1 VLSPNLLRTTTELIC
16 SKTRFQKYNKETTL
30 QAEAAGSQQLLKVI
44 NRMALVRH
52 LCANPGLS
60 RADLA
65 VAVGLTKSTVSL
77 LVRELI
83 QEGWLAERE
92 VVATGDLGRRP
103 TPLFIDPA
111 RLLLLGAEVGIESVR
126 VVATSLTGEVHAST
140 VANYGASRTAK
151 ACIASLATALLK
163 LRKQLDDSQQILG
176 IGIGLPGGVNEA
188 RGLLHF
194 APNLGWRDIAFGA
207 LLSDKLKGTSLA
219 GVPLFIQNE
228 ADVAALGEMEFN
240 PAPAS
245 DPLLYV
251 SINQGLGAGV
261 IVGDRLLTGSG
272 GFAGEVGHMVL
283 QLGGPRCSCGRR
295 GCAEALIAT
304 RAMLGGSE
312 DATALRSLAEVR
324 AHLVDE
330 DPETLKAV
338 SSAGRYLGVLLQ
350 NLATAYDPGCIVLG
364 GAVVELGEP
373 FLKPALDTLNDYAAA
388 ASLQPPSVRTSRF
401 GANAVA
407 VGAAALARYRLT
419 RPALQLAD
427 SRTAVSEAEEAA

>member
-1 VLSPNLLRTTTELIC
+1 MQ
-16 SKTRFQKYNKETTL
+16 FETT
-30 QAEAAGSQQLLKVI
+30 GSQQLLKVI
-44 NRMALVRH
+44 NRMALVRQ
-52 LCANPGLS
+52 LCAHPGLS

-77 LVRELI
+77 LTRELI
-83 QEGWLAERE
+83 AEGWLIERE

-103 TPLFIDPA
+103 TPLFIDPD

-126 VVATSLTGEVHAST
+126 VVATSLTGEVKACTIAH
-140 VANYGASRTAK
+140 YGASRTAK
-151 ACIASLATALLK
+151 ACITTLAHALIK
-163 LRKQLDDSQQILG
+163 LSKQLDAHQQLMGLG
-176 IGIGLPGGVNEA
+176 VGLPGGVNEA
-188 RGLLHF
+188 RGVLHF
-194 APNLGWRDIAFGA
+194 APNLGWRDIPFGS
-207 LLSDKLKGTSLA
+207 LLAEKLQDTALA

-261 IVGDRLLTGSG
+261 IVGDRLLTGSR

-283 QLGGPRCSCGRR
+283 QLHGPRCSCGRR

-304 RAMLGGSE
+304 RAMLHGSGE
-312 DATALRSLAEVR
+312 DAALRSLAEVR

-330 DPETLKAV
+330 DAETMKAV
-338 SSAGRYLGVLLQ
+338 QSAGRYLGVLLQ
-350 NLATAYDPGCIVLG
+350 NLATAYDPACIVLG
-364 GAVVELGEP
+364 GSVVELGEP
-373 FLKPALDTLNDYAAA
+373 FLKPALDTLLDYATAA
-388 ASLQPPSVRTSRF
+388 NLPPPSVRISMF

-419 RPALQLAD
+419 RPALPLVDSGAD
-427 SRTAVSEAEEAA
+427 VAAQKLNMAMSGNSVQ

>member
-1 VLSPNLLRTTTELIC
+1 M
-16 SKTRFQKYNKETTL
+16 
-30 QAEAAGSQQLLKVI
+30 QAEGAGSQQLLKII

-65 VAVGLTKSTVSL
+65 GAVGLTKSTVSL

-83 QEGWLAERE
+83 GEGWLVERE

-126 VVATSLTGEVHAST
+126 VVATSLTGEVLAST
-140 VANYGASRTAK
+140 VASYSNSRTVD
-151 ACIASLATALLK
+151 ACIASLAAALLK
-163 LRKQLDDSQQILG
+163 VRRQLDPGQQILG
-176 IGIGLPGGVNEA
+176 LGVGLPGGVNEA
-188 RGLLHF
+188 RGVLHF
-194 APNLGWRDIAFGA
+194 APNLGWRDTPFGT
-207 LLSDKLKGTSLA
+207 LLGEQLQDTPLA
-219 GVPLFIQNE
+219 SVPLFLQNE
-228 ADVAALGEMEFN
+228 ADVAALGELEFN
-240 PAPAS
+240 PSPAS

-261 IVGDRLLTGSG
+261 IVGDRLLTGSR

-283 QLGGPRCSCGRR
+283 QLDGPRCSCGRR

-304 RAMLGGSE
+304 RAMLGSGDGS
-312 DATALRSLAEVR
+312 AALRSLAAVR

-330 DPETLKAV
+330 DHDTLKAV
-338 SSAGRYLGVLLQ
+338 QSAGRNLGVLLQ

-364 GAVVELGEP
+364 GSVVELGQP
-373 FLKPALDTLNDYAAA
+373 FLQPALDTLNDYAAA
-388 ASLQPPSVRTSRF
+388 ASLPPPTVRTSRF

-419 RPALQLAD
+419 RPALPLAD
-427 SRTAVSEAEEAA
+427 TGITPTEELV

>member
-1 VLSPNLLRTTTELIC
+1 MQP
-16 SKTRFQKYNKETTL
+16 ET
-30 QAEAAGSQQLLKVI
+30 AGSQQLLKVI

-65 VAVGLTKSTVSL
+65 GAVGLTKSTVSL
-77 LVRELI
+77 LVRELVA
-83 QEGWLAERE
+83 EGWLAERE

-103 TPLFIDPA
+103 TPLFVDPA

-126 VVATSLTGEVHAST
+126 VVATSLTGEVLACAA
-140 VANYGASRTAK
+140 ANYGASRTAK
-151 ACIASLATALLK
+151 ACMATLATALLK
-163 LRKQLDDSQQILG
+163 VRKQLDASQQILG
-176 IGIGLPGGVNEA
+176 IGVGLPGGVNEA
-188 RGLLHF
+188 RGVLHF
-194 APNLGWRDIAFGA
+194 APNLGWRDVAVGE
-207 LLSDKLKGTSLA
+207 LLADKLQDSLLA

-240 PAPAS
+240 PAPGS

-261 IVGDRLLTGSG
+261 IVGDRLLTGSR

-304 RAMLGGSE
+304 RAMLGGSDGE
-312 DATALRSLAEVR
+312 PVLRSLAEVR

-338 SSAGRYLGVLLQ
+338 ASAGRYLGVLLQ

-364 GAVVELGEP
+364 GSVVELGQP
-373 FLKPALDTLNDYAAA
+373 FLQPALDALNDYAAA
-388 ASLQPPSVRTSRF
+388 AGLPPPTVRTSRF

-419 RPALQLAD
+419 RPALPLAD
-427 SRTAVSEAEEAA
+427 TGLPLAEEAL